1 MKVTAYAV
9 RLGALEMGAP
19 EPIAQPGDQSQPG
32 DTPQPERRQPSR
44 PRRLP
49 AGPGAGVRVGIRA
62 GMPLAEALALHEFSL
77 LHQAEADQP
86 ALHVAPHDALA
97 DQLALVDLAAACQ
110 RFSPTVGLEESERP
124 ESLLL
129 DITGLAE
136 LFGGEAQLA
145 ARVAEWLTQR
155 GLVARLAVA
164 DTLGAAWAA
173 AHAAGRFALLPA
185 GETAA
190 HVADLPLA
198 VLRLPAETLGL
209 LGQLG
214 LESIGQVDHLP
225 RASLLAR
232 FGPECVRRLDQACG
246 RLAEVIRAQ
255 HLPGELAADWVFEH
269 PTERRDVLE
278 TVLGQLLPRV
288 VEPLASQRRGVVE
301 LVCRLECQAEAP
313 RHWSLRLFRPSAA
326 VEHLLDMLRL
336 RLESVWVRRPVTAVR
351 LTVTAWGLLELTQ
364 QELFDGSALDGAA
377 LDESALD
384 GAVFHGAAPRSTERE
399 LAALVDR
406 LTSRLGRQA
415 VLRAQLLADAQPE
428 HACQYLPPD
437 EVARSSGRAAVS
449 SGRAARS
456 SGRAARRP
464 GSKRSG
470 RSAKPAPSAS
480 VPALA
485 PGQRPL
491 ELCLPP
497 LELPVL
503 AVVPDGPPLRFRL
516 AGVEEQVARF
526 WGPERIETGWWRSR
540 CVRRDYY
547 RVETVGGQWFWLF
560 RRLDDAR
567 WFLQGTFE

>member
-1 MKVTAYAV
+1 
-9 RLGALEMGAP
+9 
-19 EPIAQPGDQSQPG
+19 
-32 DTPQPERRQPSR
+32 
-44 PRRLP
+44 
-49 AGPGAGVRVGIRA
+49 
-62 GMPLAEALALHEFSL
+62 MPLAEALALHEFSL
-77 LHQAEADQP
+77 LRQAEADQP

-173 AHAAGRFALLPA
+173 AHAAGRVALLPA

-364 QELFDGSALDGAA
+364 RELFDGSALD
-377 LDESALD
+377 
-384 GAVFHGAAPRSTERE
+384 GAAPRSTERE

-415 VLRAQLLADAQPE
+415 VLHAQLLADAQPE

-449 SGRAARS
+449 SGRAAR
-456 SGRAARRP
+456 RP

-480 VPALA
+480 APALA

-547 RVETVGGQWFWLF
+547 RVETAGGQRFWLF